1 MTNNTLAMS
10 IRAKKLAVLMRSARQ
25 NAGKSASDCADTLGI
40 SLDEYEGFE
49 LGETS
54 PSLPQTELLAFS
66 LNLSLEHF
74 YGDGSVEDRKQSDQQ
89 YKPEQLVLLRQRMV
103 GVMVKKARL
112 ESGLSPASVADELGV
127 EIRLFEE
134 YELGE
139 KPIPLPVLEAFAHLI
154 GRSVKDFQDKHGPVG
169 HWIRQQAV
177 VREVLELPPELQT
190 FVCLPVNRPYIEL
203 AKRLSEMSVEKLRA
217 VAEGLL
223 EITL

>member
-1 MTNNTLAMS
+1 MTHNTLAMS

-25 NAGKSASDCADTLGI
+25 NAGKSASECADALGI
-40 SLDEYEGFE
+40 SLEEYESFE

-54 PSLPQTELLAFS
+54 PSLPQTELLAYS
-66 LNLSLEHF
+66 LNVPLEHF
-74 YGDGSVEDRKQSDQQ
+74 YGEGFVEGREQSDQQ
-89 YKPEQLVLLRQRMV
+89 YKPEQLLRLRQRMV
-103 GVMVKKARL
+103 GVMLKKARL
-112 ESGLSPASVADELGV
+112 ESDLSPESIADELGV
-127 EIRLFEE
+127 DIQLYEE

-139 KPIPLPVLEAFAHLI
+139 KPIPLPILETFAHI
-154 GRSVKDFQDKHGPVG
+154 NGRSVKDFQDKHGPVG
-169 HWIRQQAV
+169 KWIRQQAV
-177 VREVLELPPELQT
+177 VREVLELPPELQA

>member
-10 IRAKKLAVLMRSARQ
+10 IRAKKLAVLMRAARQ
-25 NAGKSASDCADTLGI
+25 KTSKNAAECADALGI
-40 SLDEYEGFE
+40 SLEEYESYE
-49 LGETS
+49 LGEKS
-54 PSLPQTELLAFS
+54 PSLPQTELLAYA
-66 LNLSLEHF
+66 LNVPLDHF
-74 YGDGSVEDRKQSDQQ
+74 YGDGSIEGSEDSDQQ

-112 ESGLSPASVADELGV
+112 ESGLPLQSIADEIGV
-127 EIRLFEE
+127 DTHQLEE

-139 KPIPLPVLEAFAHLI
+139 KPIPLPVLEAITHMV
-154 GRSVKDFQDKHGPVG
+154 GRSIKEFQDKHGPVG
-169 HWIRQQAV
+169 KWIRQQAI
-177 VREVLELPPELQT
+177 VREVLELPPELQA

>member
-10 IRAKKLAVLMRSARQ
+10 IRAKKLAVLMRAARQ
-25 NAGKSASDCADTLGI
+25 KASKSAAECADALGI
-40 SLDEYEGFE
+40 SLEEYESYE
-49 LGETS
+49 LGEKS
-54 PSLPQTELLAFS
+54 PSLPQTELLAYS
-66 LNLSLEHF
+66 LNVPLDHF
-74 YGDGSVEDRKQSDQQ
+74 YGDGSIEGPPDSDQQ
-89 YKPEQLVLLRQRMV
+89 YKPEQLVHLRQRMV

-112 ESGLSPASVADELGV
+112 ESELPLQSIADEIGV
-127 EIRLFEE
+127 DPDQLEE

-139 KPIPLPVLEAFAHLI
+139 KPIPLPVLEAITHI
-154 GRSVKDFQDKHGPVG
+154 YGRSIKEFQDKHGPVG
-169 HWIRQQAV
+169 QWIRQQAII
-177 VREVLELPPELQT
+177 REVLELPPELQA